1 MAVINQLKQLLSET
15 LSIDTSDFDEQTEL
29 LGAIPEFDSM
39 AIMTLII
46 EMENQFGVSIADDDI
61 DAETFATFGSLASF
75 ISQ

>member
-46 EMENQFGVSIADDDI
+46 EMENQFGVSIVDDDI